1 MTEGT
6 TRFVKAC
13 IFVLCAGAAQ
23 SAFAQMYP
31 VPVPSENPITE
42 PKRVLGKILF
52 WDEQVSSDN
61 TVSCAT
67 CHSPGKGGTEPRLV
81 RSPGPDGQLN
91 TADDIF
97 GSGGVVKSD
106 ANYDYVQDAVFGI
119 KPQQTGR
126 SANPTINAA
135 YFFDL
140 FWDGRATSQFTDP
153 QTGQVAIANGG
164 ALESQAVGPP
174 VSSVEMAHPNWNW
187 NDITAKL
194 AQVRPLDLATSPQP
208 DVAAALAAHSTY
220 PELFA
225 AAFGDPAI
233 TSKRVAFAIATY
245 ERTLVSDQTPWDAYI
260 GGDTNAMTPTQ
271 VLGWEKFQTNGRC
284 IECHMDPLFTDFT
297 YRNIGARPIVEDT
310 GRQAITGNPDHAGQ
324 FKVPGLRNTGLKR
337 TYMHNGMFQNL
348 GQVMAF
354 YRQLPSA
361 PPVFPENMDPLMNAI
376 FLTSEESSAI
386 QDFVGNALTDP
397 RVANEQFPFD
407 RLTLHI
413 DRAADKASV
422 LAGSGSPGTGGVV
435 PAIIVQ
441 SPPMVGNDSFRVG
454 LANALGN
461 AQAVLGVSTTAPGRR
476 AHHARHVPG
485 HDVRRGQR
493 HGDDAPA
500 AAGLAVHGRHGAVC
514 PVVRHRPQRRRR
526 CRCIAG
532 WAAPHLLRALG
543 LPLRVRRHRLQQRR
557 ALPGCA
563 GHRGLPDRLC
573 RRCVRRTAARR
584 HALQHRHRLQ
594 QRHALPGHDGHSV
607 VHQRVRRW
615 AVCVRG
621 SDGVTEWRGVWDD
634 APLFTSRPSP

>member
-1 MTEGT
+1 
-6 TRFVKAC
+6 
-13 IFVLCAGAAQ
+13 Q
-23 SAFAQMYP
+23 SAFAQMNP

-67 CHSPGKGGTEPRLV
+67 CHSPGRGGTEPRLV

-153 QTGQVAIANGG
+153 QTGQVAIASGG

-187 NDITAKL
+187 DDITAKL

-208 DVAAALAAHSTY
+208 DVAAAIAAHPTY

-271 VLGWEKFQTNGRC
+271 VLGWDKFQTNGRC

-297 YRNIGARPIVEDT
+297 YRNIGARPIIEDT

-441 SPPMVGNDSFRVG
+441 SPPMVGNDTFRVG

-461 AQAVLGVSTTAPGRR
+461 AQAALGVSTTPPVAGRIT
-476 AHHARHVPG
+476 PDTYLG
-485 HDVRRGQR
+485 TMY
-493 HGDDAPA
+493 
-500 AAGLAVHGRHGAVC
+500 AGANGMATMH
-514 PVVRHRPQRRRR
+514 
-526 CRCIAG
+526 
-532 WAAPHLLRALG
+532 
-543 LPLRVRRHRLQQRR
+543 LPLLASQFTGGTVLYVQWFVTDPSGAGGVAASQVGRLPIFCGLSGCPSACDDIDFNNDGLFPDVLDIADFLTVFAGGVCDGQQ
-557 ALPGCA
+557 PGDTPCNTDIDFNNDT
-563 GHRGLPDRLC
+563 LFPDTTDIQSFISVFGGGP
-573 RRCVRRTAARR
+573 CV
-584 HALQHRHRLQ
+584 
-594 QRHALPGHDGHSV
+594 
-607 VHQRVRRW
+607 
-615 AVCVRG
+615 
-621 SDGVTEWRGVWDD
+621 
-634 APLFTSRPSP
+634 